1 MPGLPRT
8 LAGSVYAQRRA
19 SCEAAA
25 TRLGLTTL
33 RDAGLELVRDDPRA
47 RHVVSEN
54 ARVIEAATALR
65 AGDVNAVGR
74 LMLESHVSLRDDYD
88 VSTPELDLLVDL
100 LVTGGA
106 AGARLTGA
114 GFGGCVIALVQRN
127 HADDIAARTVLTYEK
142 ETGHS
147 ASAFVA
153 SAVDGAGSLDL

>member
-1 MPGLPRT
+1 M
-8 LAGSVYAQRRA
+8 
-19 SCEAAA
+19 
-25 TRLGLTTL
+25 
-33 RDAGLELVRDDPRA
+33 
-47 RHVVSEN
+47 VSEN